1 MEAFE
6 RARAEGA
13 RAIELDARTCAGG
26 DVVVFHD
33 DTLER
38 MTGNETRRR
47 VSDAPLAELRAL
59 DLGGGA
65 RIPTLGEVLDWARH
79 SGVAVNVE
87 LKHDAR
93 DRSALSRG
101 ALRSVRAR
109 GADVLLS
116 SFDPALLAMAAVLAP
131 EVPRALLVHAGQ
143 PRWASALQEALRPP
157 WVAALHL
164 ERPQAT
170 ARSLARYARRGLRRG
185 VWTVNDELEAVE
197 LVRLGVQ
204 TVITDAPGAILAAL
218 TRRK

>member
-1 MEAFE
+1 MAAFE
-6 RARAEGA
+6 RARSEGA

-33 DTLER
+33 ESLER
-38 MTGNETRRR
+38 MTHDESRRR
-47 VSDAPLAELRAL
+47 VCEAPLPELRAL

-79 SGVAVNVE
+79 ADVAVNVE

-93 DRSALSRG
+93 DRGALIRG

-109 GADVLLS
+109 RADVLLS
-116 SFDPALLAMAAVLAP
+116 SFDPVLLAMAAVLAP
-131 EVPRALLVHAGQ
+131 DVPRALLVHAGQ
-143 PRWASALQEALRPP
+143 PRWASAFQEIARPP
-157 WVAALHL
+157 WVSGLHL

-185 VWTVNDELEAVE
+185 VWTVNDEREALE
-197 LVRLGVQ
+197 LVGLGVQ
-204 TVITDAPGAILAAL
+204 TIITDAPGAIVAAL
-218 TRRK
+218 TRRT